1 VAAAGRGPVGPER
14 FRRVLGTV
22 AAPVSVVTTLDED
35 GPHGT
40 TVSAFC
46 SLSLRPPMVLVALDR
61 SSDLLAMIE
70 RTRRFGVNVLA
81 RGQERFAQRFA
92 RKGRDK
98 FDGVEWQEEDGLPR
112 LPDAQAWLACEVADL
127 LPGGD
132 HVIATGHVV
141 GAEHRN
147 VEPLVYKERTFWAL
161 AEPGPGG

>member
-1 VAAAGRGPVGPER
+1 MAESIDPQL

-22 AAPVSVVTTLDED
+22 AAPVSVVTSRGDD

-46 SLSLRPPMVLVALDR
+46 SLSLQPPMVLVALDR
-61 SSDLLAMIE
+61 SSDLLALIE
-70 RTRRFGVNVLA
+70 RSRRYGINVLA
-81 RGQERFAQRFA
+81 RGQEAFAQRFA

-98 FDGVEWQEEDGLPR
+98 FAGVEWKPEHGGLPR
-112 LPDAQAWLACEVADL
+112 LPGVQAWLACDVGEL

-141 GAEHRN
+141 GADYRET
-147 VEPLVYKERTFWAL
+147 EPLVYQERTFWAL
-161 AEPGPGG
+161 AEPLR